1 MAEKVIFEFRA
12 DRDERSCGFE
22 FGHDMD
28 DWPFGP
34 SILACCEVIGV
45 AGMPHT
51 GRPRR
56 SRRNRD
62 RVRHPMRETLDFFE
76 RMYDDLFGQEEPGDS
91 KDPKSD

>member
-12 DRDERSCGFE
+12 DRDESSCRFE

-34 SILACCEVIGV
+34 SIRACCEVISV
-45 AGMPHT
+45 AGVPHT
-51 GRPRR
+51 GMPRR
-56 SRRNRD
+56 SRRSRD
-62 RVRHPMRETLDFFE
+62 KARHPMRETLDLFE
-76 RMYDDLFGQEEPGDS
+76 RMYDDLFGQEEPGYS